1 MIYDNVKRVC
11 EKQGISIS
19 TLEKKLEFSN
29 GSICKWNDNEPGI
42 RKVQKVADYLGVP
55 IEKLLE
61 QEARKTNR
69 TNGVKEQ
76 ISNQKLI
83 QISNKIGDLVI
94 SSGLSYNQAKKVF
107 DITLEALNDVPYSLS
122 PCIDEQCC
130 TSKEKPVCG

>member
-1 MIYDNVKRVC
+1 MIYDNVKRAC
-11 EKQGISIS
+11 EKKGISIS
-19 TLEKKLEFSN
+19 TVEKKLEFSN

>member
-1 MIYDNVKRVC
+1 M
-11 EKQGISIS
+11 
-19 TLEKKLEFSN
+19 
-29 GSICKWNDNEPGI
+29 
-42 RKVQKVADYLGVP
+42 GVP

-122 PCIDEQCC
+122 PCIDE
-130 TSKEKPVCG
+130 

>member
-1 MIYDNVKRVC
+1 MPSIESLRKLSIYF
-11 EKQGISIS
+11 G
-19 TLEKKLEFSN
+19 
-29 GSICKWNDNEPGI
+29 
-42 RKVQKVADYLGVP
+42 VQ
-55 IEKLLE
+55 IEDLLE

>member
-1 MIYDNVKRVC
+1 MLYDNVKKIC
-11 EKQGISIS
+11 EEKGITIMQ
-19 TLEKKLEFSN
+19 LEQELEFPRSY
-29 GSICKWNDNEPGI
+29 ICKWNNNEPGI